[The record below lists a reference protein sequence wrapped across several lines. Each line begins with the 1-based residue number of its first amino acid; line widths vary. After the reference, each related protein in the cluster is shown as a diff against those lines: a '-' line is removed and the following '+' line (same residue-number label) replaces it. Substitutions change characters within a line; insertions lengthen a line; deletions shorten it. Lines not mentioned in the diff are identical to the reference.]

1 MLGWVMLGWVG
12 LCYDGQDVKIT
23 EGGKEEKGSSGI
35 RLLGGGGFEKTSFM
49 KRPTRIA
56 RNYRFYAISLKT
68 REQELYEISTSVADV
83 HKTKNVH

>member
-1 MLGWVMLGWVG
+1 MMDKMLRSR
-12 LCYDGQDVKIT
+12 K
-23 EGGKEEKGSSGI
+23 EGRKRKVPAVFDSW
-35 RLLGGGGFEKTSFM
+35 GGGGFEKTSFM